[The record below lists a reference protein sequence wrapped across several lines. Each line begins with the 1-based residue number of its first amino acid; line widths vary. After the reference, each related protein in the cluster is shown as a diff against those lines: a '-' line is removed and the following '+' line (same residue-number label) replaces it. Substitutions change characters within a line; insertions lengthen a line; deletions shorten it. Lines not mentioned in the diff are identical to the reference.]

1 LDLSHNSKE
10 EETLMKITAFQ
21 LFHGHQVLNID
32 TEITKKDLAILTALV
47 ATVTITTPDGA
58 MATNGEITE
67 KISRATQPIKDLLLG
82 VADPVCYTVFVW
94 GLLEAMLGKGS
105 SGLTRMKYAAIGYV
119 GMSWLPTL
127 MEILRSAKP

>member
-1 LDLSHNSKE
+1 
-10 EETLMKITAFQ
+10 MRITAFQ
-21 LFHGHQVLNID
+21 ISRGRQVLDVN
-32 TEITKKDLAILTALV
+32 TEITKKDLTRLTALV
-47 ATVTITTPDGA
+47 ATITLLNSSDV
-58 MATNGEITE
+58 MAANGDITE
-67 KISRATQPIKDLLLG
+67 KISKATQPIKDLLLG